1 MLASPFTGM
10 STAPVLIPSP
20 RLTSLDAF
28 RGATIAAM
36 LLVNNAGDWNHVY
49 PPLLHAKWH
58 GWTPTDLVFPFFLWI
73 VGVSMTFSFARRMAR
88 GDGRRAILLHVLRRS
103 ALIFAVGLFLNAFP
117 AFDFEHLRIPGVL
130 QRIALCYLAAGAIVL
145 YTDIK
150 GQIGAA
156 IALLAGYWALM
167 TLVPVPG
174 YGAGV
179 LEPEGNF
186 AQWVDRLFLEG
197 HMYAATRTWDPEGF
211 VSTLPAI
218 ATTLFGIFAGHLLRS
233 ELRVAEKSAWL
244 FTGGGVLLLAGL
256 MLDPLLPINKNL
268 WTSTYSMFTA
278 GMAALLFS
286 GCYWLIDGNG
296 FKRFARPFVIYGLN
310 PIVIYTLSGIV
321 GDLLSVTGIG
331 KALYRNVFLPV
342 ASPVNA
348 SLLYALSH
356 VAFFFLVAW
365 LLYRRNWIIRL

>member
-1 MLASPFTGM
+1 M

-179 LEPEGNF
+179 LEPEGN
-186 AQWVDRLFLEG
+186 
-197 HMYAATRTWDPEGF
+197 
-211 VSTLPAI
+211 
-218 ATTLFGIFAGHLLRS
+218 
-233 ELRVAEKSAWL
+233 
-244 FTGGGVLLLAGL
+244 
-256 MLDPLLPINKNL
+256 
-268 WTSTYSMFTA
+268 
-278 GMAALLFS
+278 
-286 GCYWLIDGNG
+286 
-296 FKRFARPFVIYGLN
+296 
-310 PIVIYTLSGIV
+310 
-321 GDLLSVTGIG
+321 
-331 KALYRNVFLPV
+331 
-342 ASPVNA
+342 
-348 SLLYALSH
+348 
-356 VAFFFLVAW
+356 
-365 LLYRRNWIIRL
+365 